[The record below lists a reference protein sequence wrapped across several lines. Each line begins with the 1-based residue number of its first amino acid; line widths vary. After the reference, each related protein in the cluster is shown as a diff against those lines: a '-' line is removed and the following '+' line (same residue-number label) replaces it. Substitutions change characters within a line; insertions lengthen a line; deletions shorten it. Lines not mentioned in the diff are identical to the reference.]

1 MAIALRPNVSA
12 RLTGRS
18 LAMALVLLLASASA
32 QAQTQLNW
40 LGDYATANSYM
51 ADLAALWESSGE
63 GSVVLRIGTATE
75 AMAQVAGDNVDMGG
89 SSRAARTLDRTE
101 RRVAMY
107 PVVWDALVAV
117 THRDN
122 QIRNINL
129 DQLKGIYTG
138 SISNWSQL
146 GGDDQPINMMIHA
159 DDLEGIDYN
168 IRQLLFADPQ
178 RTLVNSRQLPN
189 TQLLIEAVSADPNSI
204 AVTTYS
210 SARRQPLNIL
220 MFENVAANYTA
231 IAEGDYL
238 LYIPLYV
245 AIRENSS
252 KRREVRDFLRFAAGP
267 QAKRVLRRNGVVPYT
282 EGLTLVSK
290 QLERDDF
297 LQRNIAASQ

>member
-1 MAIALRPNVSA
+1 
-12 RLTGRS
+12 
-18 LAMALVLLLASASA
+18 MALLFLVAMGPL
-32 QAQTQLNW
+32 QAQTQLSW
-40 LGDYATANSYM
+40 LGDYAAANSYM

-75 AMAQVAGDNVDMGG
+75 AMAQVAGENVDMGG

-107 PVVWDALVAV
+107 PVVWDALVAI

-122 QIRNINL
+122 PIRNINL

-138 SISNWSQL
+138 SLTNWSQL
-146 GGDDQPINMMIHA
+146 GGDDRAINMLIHR
-159 DDLEGIDYN
+159 DPLEGIDYN
-168 IRQLLFADPQ
+168 VRQLLFGDPQ
-178 RTLVNSRQLPN
+178 QTLVNSRQMPS
-189 TQLLIEAVSADPNSI
+189 TQTLIEAVSTDPDAI

-220 MFENVAANYTA
+220 MFENVAANYQS
-231 IAEGDYL
+231 IADGDYL

-252 KRREVRDFLRFAAGP
+252 KRREVREFLRFAAGP

-297 LQRNIAASQ
+297 LQRNISGQ